1 MVVQQVHGT
10 PTYGVQKINW
20 SRKKW
25 QAIDNPTE
33 SQLASNIV
41 KCVGISAIQNKCIM
55 YYKGNLWY
63 RPLNS
68 SNLVPIALNG
78 SNQGVV

>member
-1 MVVQQVHGT
+1 MVFPQVNGA
-10 PTYGVQKINW
+10 PTYGEQKLNW
-20 SRKKW
+20 RLPSR

-33 SQLASNIV
+33 TQLASNIIR
-41 KCVGISAIQNKCIM
+41 CVGISAIQNKCII
-55 YYKGNLWY
+55 YYKNNLWY

-68 SNLVPIALNG
+68 SALVPIALNG